1 MKLHKPLVS
10 AVLLCVLG
18 APFAAT
24 AADGDWKRGRV
35 YYQMVC
41 TACHKEPANGGKAI
55 APTSKTKAEWA
66 AYIQADK
73 HAKGKDSLKY
83 YISKEYR
90 AKIKATNKAAEKFAD
105 VPDEELLNDIKA
117 FVTKGAKDGDSPASC
132 S

>member
-10 AVLLCVLG
+10 ALLLCVLG
-18 APFAAT
+18 APFTT
-24 AADGDWKRGRV
+24 AFADGDWKRGRV
-35 YYQMVC
+35 YYRMVC
-41 TACHKEPANGGKAI
+41 TACHTEPAGGGKAI
-55 APTSKTKAEWA
+55 APTTRTKAEWA

-73 HAKGKDSLKY
+73 HAKGKDSLKS

-90 AKIKATNKAAEKFAD
+90 AKIKGTNKAAEKYAD
-105 VPDEELLNDIKA
+105 VPDQELLEDIKA